1 MSDNRTKVR
10 LLQKQVWRK
19 GLVSIRVTKP
29 EGFTFTPGQFVRLGL
44 DIEAN
49 GKTEYAARGYSLAS
63 VPSDPFLEFF
73 IVEVPNGLVSPRLC
87 ALEAGSEL
95 WLETDLWGSLLP
107 DRLPA
112 SQNLWCLSTG
122 TGLAPFISILRQ
134 ESVWEKW
141 PTVVLVHSVRL
152 AEDLAYTQLIQ
163 KIKDDSSLGGGSG

>member
-63 VPSDPFLEFF
+63 VPSDSFLEFF

-95 WLETDLWGSLLP
+95 WL
-107 DRLPA
+107 
-112 SQNLWCLSTG
+112 
-122 TGLAPFISILRQ
+122 
-134 ESVWEKW
+134 
-141 PTVVLVHSVRL
+141 
-152 AEDLAYTQLIQ
+152 
-163 KIKDDSSLGGGSG
+163 

>member
-63 VPSDPFLEFF
+63 VTSDPFLEF
-73 IVEVPNGLVSPRLC
+73 
-87 ALEAGSEL
+87 
-95 WLETDLWGSLLP
+95 LL
-107 DRLPA
+107 LK
-112 SQNLWCLSTG
+112 SQMG
-122 TGLAPFISILRQ
+122 
-134 ESVWEKW
+134 
-141 PTVVLVHSVRL
+141 
-152 AEDLAYTQLIQ
+152 
-163 KIKDDSSLGGGSG
+163 